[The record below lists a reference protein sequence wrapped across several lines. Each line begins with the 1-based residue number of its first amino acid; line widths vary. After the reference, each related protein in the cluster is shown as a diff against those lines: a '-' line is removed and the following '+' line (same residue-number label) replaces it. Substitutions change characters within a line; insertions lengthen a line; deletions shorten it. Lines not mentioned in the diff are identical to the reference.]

1 LFDSI
6 RPDDASAQLRNA
18 AALPLGAFLFALLY
32 LTIYPLFDRVPAAL
46 FWIVVAIEL
55 TGAVAGV
62 AGIIGVVRRER
73 VRGRAIGWLVAALA
87 VTSVCAGLFVSL
99 TVPWL

>member
-1 LFDSI
+1 
-6 RPDDASAQLRNA
+6 
-18 AALPLGAFLFALLY
+18 
-32 LTIYPLFDRVPAAL
+32 
-46 FWIVVAIEL
+46 VVAIEL